1 MINEII
7 YEDNHIIIVNK
18 LPGDLVQADVKEGKT
33 LRDDV
38 KTYIK
43 EKYQKPGGVF
53 LGVVHRLDR
62 PVSGAVIFA
71 RTSKALTRMHLLLR
85 KQEIRK
91 IYWAVVDQ
99 PPSKTEDWIENW
111 LRKDQAKK
119 QIICCK

>member
-53 LGVVHRLDR
+53 LGVVHRL
-62 PVSGAVIFA
+62 I
-71 RTSKALTRMHLLLR
+71 LLGLHCKFR
-85 KQEIRK
+85 
-91 IYWAVVDQ
+91 
-99 PPSKTEDWIENW
+99 ENYKR
-111 LRKDQAKK
+111 LVGFE
-119 QIICCK
+119 

>member
-43 EKYQKPGGVF
+43 EKYQKPGCG
-53 LGVVHRLDR
+53 LPL
-62 PVSGAVIFA
+62 PV
-71 RTSKALTRMHLLLR
+71 
-85 KQEIRK
+85 
-91 IYWAVVDQ
+91 
-99 PPSKTEDWIENW
+99 
-111 LRKDQAKK
+111 
-119 QIICCK
+119 

>member
-43 EKYQKPGGVF
+43 ENIKTWRSIFGRGAPIGSACEWGGDF
-53 LGVVHRLDR
+53 CTNEQ
-62 PVSGAVIFA
+62 SINKNASFA
-71 RTSKALTRMHLLLR
+71 AKTRD
-85 KQEIRK
+85 RK

-111 LRKDQAKK
+111 LRKDQAKTNHLL
-119 QIICCK
+119 

>member
-43 EKYQKPGGVF
+43 EKYQNLAEYF
-53 LGVVHRLDR
+53 
-62 PVSGAVIFA
+62 
-71 RTSKALTRMHLLLR
+71 
-85 KQEIRK
+85 
-91 IYWAVVDQ
+91 WAWC
-99 PPSKTEDWIENW
+99 TDWIG
-111 LRKDQAKK
+111 L
-119 QIICCK
+119 

>member
-53 LGVVHRLDR
+53 LGAACEWGGDFCTNEQ
-62 PVSGAVIFA
+62 SINKNESFA
-71 RTSKALTRMHLLLR
+71 AKTR
-85 KQEIRK
+85 
-91 IYWAVVDQ
+91 D
-99 PPSKTEDWIENW
+99 P
-111 LRKDQAKK
+111 KD
-119 QIICCK
+119 ILGSC